1 MWDQIKQILKKNK
14 GTCIIIEEGQPVYV
28 ITSFD
33 DYQKN
38 LEGEPLAKTVAPRLR
53 ETPGSLRSRPLRL
66 GGEASEGEESETEL
80 LEKINQEIIDWKVK
94 QAENSSEVQLAD
106 IQDSD
111 ELRIENLPL
120 I

>member
-1 MWDQIKQILKKNK
+1 MWEQIKQILKKSK
-14 GTCIIIEEGQPVYV
+14 GTCIIIEEGQPAYV
-28 ITSFD
+28 ITAFD

-38 LEGEPLAKTVAPRLR
+38 LENEATDKSASPRFK
-53 ETPGSLRSRPLRL
+53 ETIGQFRSRHQTS
-66 GGEASEGEESETEL
+66 GDEVSEGGTSESEL
-80 LEKINQEIIDWKVK
+80 LSKINQEIVDWKAR
-94 QAENSSEVQLAD
+94 QAEESSEVQLAD